1 MLKADFWHVCA
12 ELRQM
17 RIKAETDKK
26 EAALAESSMKS
37 IESAARKAYEKDLA
51 AQQANAS
58 ANGDWVRPP
67 TIPALVATS
76 ISTLLSWSLQGHTE
90 NSPIPCSELIV
101 SLLLQVFDDASG
113 HHYNAAQRY
122 YHNR

>member
-1 MLKADFWHVCA
+1 
-12 ELRQM
+12 M
-17 RIKAETDKK
+17 RKTLQLSRPI
-26 EAALAESSMKS
+26 
-37 IESAARKAYEKDLA
+37 
-51 AQQANAS
+51 AS

-90 NSPIPCSELIV
+90 NSPISCSELIV